1 MITSVSALLDRKTR
15 RAVLADLN
23 RGRAVARFRE
33 EGLPVPDI
41 ALALNCSR
49 PIIDYFLLRQK
60 PWFRKNEEK
69 LRTKRQ
75 ARDLRFIKR
84 HDRGLILYRPP
95 RTEEGIA
102 RERELLAGHLALEV
116 RRWVCEL
123 EQSDANCQSVI
134 ERAGLLLDQSPLNMR
149 GEYVFDADRA
159 AEEVLRIWKPEACD
173 AGDLE
178 FTSLFGRCLAAWI
191 RFWIAQPLIWNRAL
205 DLEFAYF
212 GSKPNAPGP
221 YTPASQ
227 SGSTRAVPKG
237 LEQVSRHTGEE

>member
-178 FTSLFGRCLAAWI
+178 FRKRGARQSDEQRNGSGQHQNCRGRANGANVVKNLM
-191 RFWIAQPLIWNRAL
+191 QNR
-205 DLEFAYF
+205 
-212 GSKPNAPGP
+212 PGP
-221 YTPASQ
+221 PCCSESAWPQ
-227 SGSTRAVPKG
+227 AH
-237 LEQVSRHTGEE
+237 VSA